1 MKRPTRWT
9 LYQRLLVLGTAPAVA
24 MFVILLVFFT
34 SARINDARQQLYSN
48 GQIIADNLAPAVE
61 YAVVS
66 GNHDA
71 LQSLLEQTLNRS
83 DLMSIRVRDVLG
95 KIVGDVKTKDTD
107 ITSGTQHTFKAQIT
121 QQPVNLS
128 EPDQLDWFAPDYGN
142 GNGRYSLGTVEVT
155 VSDATLAHERSE
167 IIWSSLVLGIFML
180 AFTLL
185 FINRMAHRL
194 NTPISR
200 LAERVQRIQQGQ
212 YHFEPEPIRVA
223 VEMDHL
229 QNAISTM
236 ANHLAKAESNTE
248 KTLEQSR
255 LAREKA
261 EMASHAKSEFLT
273 LMSHE
278 LRTPLNG
285 ILGMLQLL
293 QDDALSPRQR
303 DYLTTA
309 VRSTE
314 DLLTIISDI
323 LDFSRIERGKLII
336 DHQSFDLRQL
346 LENCIASFRHE
357 VRSKKLELDVRLLG
371 GWPQV
376 AQVLG
381 DPGRLRQVM
390 ANLLENAIKFTDEGT
405 ITVTAQWIPNTYDS
419 VFLSCEIQDTGI
431 GIPMERMQ
439 EMFNAFE
446 QLDTSSSRRYG
457 GTGIGLPLV
466 QRLIELMGG
475 HITVDSA
482 LACGSAFRFTIPLE
496 IDQTVER
503 KAAAEPNDTFPE
515 IPPGT
520 SSRHAL
526 IVEDNAVNQRVAA
539 AMLQRLGFAVECAD
553 NGAEAVERVMQADPP
568 YSVILMDCQMPTM
581 DGWEATRHIR
591 EWEHKSQRAPTPI
604 IAMTADALPDTE
616 ESCRN
621 VGMNDYLAKPVRK
634 EKLRESL
641 KRWINV

>member
-9 LYQRLLVLGTAPAVA
+9 LYQRLLVLGTAPAAA

-34 SARINDARQQLYSN
+34 SARINDARQQLYAN
-48 GQIIADNLAPAVE
+48 GQIIANNLAPAVE

-71 LQSLLEQTLNRS
+71 LQNLLERTLSRS
-83 DLMSIRVRDVLG
+83 ELMSIRVRDVVG
-95 KIVGDVKTKDTD
+95 KVVGEVVTKDPD
-107 ITSGTQHTFKAQIT
+107 IASGAKHTFTAQIT

-128 EPDQLDWFAPDYGN
+128 DPGQLDWFSPDYAMGN
-142 GNGRYSLGTVEVT
+142 GHYNLGTVEVT

-167 IIWSSLVLGIFML
+167 ILWSSLVLGVFML

-194 NTPISR
+194 NNPISR

-223 VEMDHL
+223 VEMDRL
-229 QNAISTM
+229 QDAISTM
-236 ANHLAKAESNTE
+236 ANHLAQAQSDTE

-255 LAREKA
+255 VAREKA
-261 EMASHAKSEFLT
+261 ELASHAKSEFLT

-293 QDDALSPRQR
+293 QDDSLNPRQR
-303 DYLTTA
+303 DYVTTA
-309 VRSTE
+309 VLSTE

-336 DHQSFDLRQL
+336 DHQPFDLRQL
-346 LENCIASFRHE
+346 IENCIASFRHE
-357 VRSKKLELDVRLLG
+357 VSSKRLELDVRLLG
-371 GWPQV
+371 GWPDN

-405 ITVTAQWIPNTYDS
+405 ITVTAQWIPNNQDS
-419 VFLSCEIQDTGI
+419 MFLSCEIQDTGI

-446 QLDTSSSRRYG
+446 QLDASSSRRYS

-496 IDQTVER
+496 LDHSSSQDGQTTQDDL
-503 KAAAEPNDTFPE
+503 PDFPV
-515 IPPGT
+515 GAN
-520 SSRHAL
+520 SRHAL

-539 AMLQRLGFAVECAD
+539 AMLQRLGFVVECAD
-553 NGAEAVERVMQADPP
+553 NGTEAVERVTKADTR
-568 YSVILMDCQMPTM
+568 YAVILMDCQMPMM

-591 EWEHKSQRAPTPI
+591 DWERQNRRSPTPI

-616 ESCRN
+616 QSCRD
-621 VGMNDYLAKPVRK
+621 VGMNDYLSKPVRK
-634 EKLRESL
+634 EKLRDSL